1 MKKQYSFALDFKNA
15 SSLDLPNVVS
25 GDTGNEFIITITNDG
40 TPVDLTDARV
50 RLVIVNKDGA
60 GSQDTDVAGNDI
72 DMTQAAEGVLR
83 VSVHADM
90 ISNGMNI
97 GSIEVYTGVGH
108 ETLTTTQNFNFTAKL
123 SPSEKAAMF
132 PSLVAAEKEYQEI
145 IAAVL
150 EAAESIVCVSG
161 THIDETGHLIVEL
174 DNGETVDAGMIG
186 IFEDNV
192 RFTQQT
198 NSDARKAV
206 ARGNIDAAAAG
217 HGHGNITNDGK
228 ISGLPL
234 SIVETDENC
243 NVRVGRRIIVGT
255 QDPSLVTGLNEGD
268 IYLYVQL

>member
-15 SSLDLPNVVS
+15 SSLDLPNIVS

-72 DMTQAAEGVLR
+72 DMTQAAEGVLG

-97 GSIEVYTGVGH
+97 GSIEVYTGADH

-228 ISGLPL
+228 LSGLPL
-234 SIVETDENC
+234 SIVETDENGSI
-243 NVRVGRRIIVGT
+243 RAGRRIIVGT

-268 IYLYVQL
+268 IYLYVQS

>member
-15 SSLDLPNVVS
+15 SSLDLPNIVS

-60 GSQDTDVAGNDI
+60 GSQDTGVAGNDI

-97 GSIEVYTGVGH
+97 GSIEVYTGADH

-132 PSLVAAEKEYQEI
+132 PSLIAAEKEYQEI

-206 ARGNIDAAAAG
+206 ARGNIDAAATG

-268 IYLYVQL
+268 IYLYVQS

>member
-15 SSLDLPNVVS
+15 SSLDLPNIVS
-25 GDTGNEFIITITNDG
+25 GDTGNEFIVTITNDG

-83 VSVHADM
+83 ASVHADM

-97 GSIEVYTGVGH
+97 GSIEVYTGADH

-123 SPSEKAAMF
+123 SPSEKAEMF

-206 ARGNIDAAAAG
+206 ARGNIDAAAVG

-228 ISGLPL
+228 INGLPL

-243 NVRVGRRIIVGT
+243 NVRAGRRIIVGT

-268 IYLYVQL
+268 IYLYVQS

>member
-15 SSLDLPNVVS
+15 SSLDLPNIVS

-97 GSIEVYTGVGH
+97 GSIEVYTGADH

-123 SPSEKAAMF
+123 SPSEKAEMF

-161 THIDETGHLIVEL
+161 THIDETGHLIVDL

-228 ISGLPL
+228 INGLPL

-268 IYLYVQL
+268 IYLYVQS

>member
-15 SSLDLPNVVS
+15 SSLDLPNIVS

-83 VSVHADM
+83 VSVHVDM

-97 GSIEVYTGVGH
+97 GSIEVYTGADH

-123 SPSEKAAMF
+123 SPSEKAEMF

-228 ISGLPL
+228 INGLPL

-255 QDPSLVTGLNEGD
+255 QEPSLVTGLNEGD
-268 IYLYVQL
+268 IYLHVQS

>member
-15 SSLDLPNVVS
+15 SSLDLPNIVS

-40 TPVDLTDARV
+40 APVDLTDARV

-60 GSQDTDVAGNDI
+60 GSQDTDVVGNDI

-83 VSVHADM
+83 VSIHADM
-90 ISNGMNI
+90 ISNGLNV
-97 GSIEVYTGVGH
+97 GSIEVYTGADH

-228 ISGLPL
+228 INGLPL
-234 SIVETDENC
+234 SIVETDENGSI
-243 NVRVGRRIIVGT
+243 RVGRRIIVGT

-268 IYLYVQL
+268 IYLYVQS